1 MRTQLISLTTVGPE
15 RFDGAVMTQH
25 LSRAAELGAP
35 HPEQASGAVD
45 IVTVEAH
52 GFTDAN
58 MPVTAS
64 SPMSVSNVTARS
76 RRWQLAGR
84 GHQRRNVGLGVQV
97 GRGWP
102 VASSRQQLGGWDL
115 GGGIDRLQIA
125 GEATHDAQPVDQPD
139 RAPVHRLRCPAHS
152 QLRGDAAR
160 ARLVGEGHEAAEY
173 PGGVLELVTKAP
185 PDGEV
190 VIQGLTKA
198 VHAAPPGQG

>member
-25 LSRAAELGAP
+25 LARAAELGAP

-84 GHQRRNVGLGVQV
+84 APQRPKV
-97 GRGWP
+97 GREVQLGRSGP
-102 VASSRQQLGGWDL
+102 GASRRQQLGGWDL
-115 GGGIDRLQIA
+115 GGGIDRLQ
-125 GEATHDAQPVDQPD
+125 
-139 RAPVHRLRCPAHS
+139 
-152 QLRGDAAR
+152 
-160 ARLVGEGHEAAEY
+160 
-173 PGGVLELVTKAP
+173 
-185 PDGEV
+185 
-190 VIQGLTKA
+190 
-198 VHAAPPGQG
+198 